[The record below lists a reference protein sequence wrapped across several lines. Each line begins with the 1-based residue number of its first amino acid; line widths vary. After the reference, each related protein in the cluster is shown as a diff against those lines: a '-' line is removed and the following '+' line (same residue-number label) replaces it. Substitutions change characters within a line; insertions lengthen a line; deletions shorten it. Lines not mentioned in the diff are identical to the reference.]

1 MACVFWK
8 DECETTTKE
17 FMKKIKYWRCYEDDH
32 EEIENKDACKGG
44 DSFHVISTPIKK
56 FKDQ

>member
-17 FMKKIKYWRCYEDDH
+17 FMKKSNHEYFMKLTTEKLKIKMNVK
-32 EEIENKDACKGG
+32 EE
-44 DSFHVISTPIKK
+44 VLPM
-56 FKDQ
+56 